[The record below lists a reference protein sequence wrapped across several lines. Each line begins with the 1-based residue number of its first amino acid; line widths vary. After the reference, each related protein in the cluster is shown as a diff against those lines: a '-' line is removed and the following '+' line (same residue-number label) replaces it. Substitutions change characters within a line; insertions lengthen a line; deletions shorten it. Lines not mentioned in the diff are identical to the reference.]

1 MDKKGFSIT
10 IGLLKPLVN
19 QRRSFSEALKLAKKK
34 AWLESSDMYI
44 WDNKEDIV
52 ALVRCG
58 YHHKQRVVKF

>member
-34 AWLESSDMYI
+34 G
-44 WDNKEDIV
+44 V
-52 ALVRCG
+52 ARILG
-58 YHHKQRVVKF
+58 YVYLGQ